1 MKIIC
6 AGYNVDI
13 EALKEYK
20 KKDTILTPE
29 SISAAYARISRSPK
43 SVEIL
48 RNDARKAVE
57 QARRSNRAIIFG
69 MGHHSI
75 AEHAVFNFDIIGIS
89 RRAVEELEHYR
100 LCSYTEKSQRYV
112 TLEGDYVIPKEIQRA
127 RLTRKFNDTV
137 RTQNELYVRLF
148 QKMYHYHIKA
158 QHPRECTE
166 NEKQKLENCAKE
178 DARYVLSLATQTQ
191 LGATINARN
200 LELIIRRC
208 ASHNLEEMR
217 ELGQKLYKSVQDIA
231 PSILL
236 FHQANDYDE
245 KTYAE
250 VARYVQK
257 IGSKKKMKKENEVIL
272 IDATRDADDRILAAL
287 VFRTS
292 QQSYRTSLKTVKK
305 MTKKQRIELFKKAC
319 QHMELFD
326 VALREFECAQLTYSL
341 IVSAGCF
348 GQLKRHRIA
357 TILSQEYDLACGYT
371 MPEIVRKLGEVKRF
385 EQVIKESERCY
396 RCIEKKTPGIG
407 TYILTN
413 AHRRRVLMSFNLREL
428 YHISR
433 LREDST
439 AQWDIRHIAE
449 QMSRQARKAMPIC
462 TLLLGAKEDFPAAYA
477 RLFNRQPKV
486 TQVPK
491 P

>member
-1 MKIIC
+1 
-6 AGYNVDI
+6 
-13 EALKEYK
+13 
-20 KKDTILTPE
+20 
-29 SISAAYARISRSPK
+29 
-43 SVEIL
+43 
-48 RNDARKAVE
+48 
-57 QARRSNRAIIFG
+57 
-69 MGHHSI
+69 
-75 AEHAVFNFDIIGIS
+75 
-89 RRAVEELEHYR
+89 
-100 LCSYTEKSQRYV
+100 
-112 TLEGDYVIPKEIQRA
+112 
-127 RLTRKFNDTV
+127 
-137 RTQNELYVRLF
+137 
-148 QKMYHYHIKA
+148 
-158 QHPRECTE
+158 
-166 NEKQKLENCAKE
+166 
-178 DARYVLSLATQTQ
+178 
-191 LGATINARN
+191 
-200 LELIIRRC
+200 
-208 ASHNLEEMR
+208 
-217 ELGQKLYKSVQDIA
+217 
-231 PSILL
+231 
-236 FHQANDYDE
+236 
-245 KTYAE
+245 
-250 VARYVQK
+250 
-257 IGSKKKMKKENEVIL
+257 
-272 IDATRDADDRILAAL
+272 
-287 VFRTS
+287 
-292 QQSYRTSLKTVKK
+292 

-396 RCIEKKTPGIG
+396 HCIEKKTPGIG

-486 TQVPK
+486 TQIPE